1 MNYQK
6 KYLKYKKKYNNLKKL
21 IGGARFGIEDPS
33 GNMYTISGN
42 EFKRYKK
49 MNVNELYNYLR
60 EGTRLTDYD
69 NRLDKDR
76 FKLVA
81 HMGLHKKDIDED
93 SDSTERLV
101 DLYKKMVKESG
112 RRSKLYFKI
121 VSLDKLPTVELDSS
135 ESKEESAAAE
145 GHTFRIE
152 DRSLSDVERAKANS
166 LLTLIEDDRRRE
178 AKAAVSALDVSGEGE
193 DKESASLECT
203 LEPIKI
209 EPLSDEFLESARSS
223 VREESLTVANRILS
237 SILSFGLR
245 ANLGTVSADGFIGIK
260 RRLFVF
266 GYGKNVTAD
275 IILNSIMTS
284 LFTVAERPS
293 NTGENN
299 FKNITI
305 SKDGLEKRMSHSLFC
320 IFKVKNLRKFYNYLN
335 EECRGTN
342 ESPRTKGI
350 DEIIVTC
357 IPPELIRN
365 ERTDLVETDIYYGKS
380 LLGLISGTP
389 VRDISYVKA
398 KETGD
403 PGGEGNIIEGV
414 SMRVRDDKSINE
426 EGKLL
431 AERAGMLDKVNK
443 LLFEGPDYYSP
454 LVNAISD
461 CSNEYVFSHIVRIPV
476 PDGEYDVR
484 YEKYG

>member
-21 IGGARFGIEDPS
+21 IGGAGFGITDPS
-33 GNMYTISGN
+33 GNIYTISSK
-42 EFKRYKK
+42 EFKKYKK
-49 MNVNELYNYLR
+49 MNVNELYNYLK
-60 EGTRLTDYD
+60 EGNRLTEYD
-69 NRLDKDR
+69 SRLDKNS

-81 HMGLHKKDIDED
+81 KMKNFEEDIDEG
-93 SDSTERLV
+93 STEKLI
-101 DLYKKMVKESG
+101 DLYNRIAGIIRKKA
-112 RRSKLYFKI
+112 RLYFKI
-121 VSLDKLPTVELDSS
+121 VSLDELPPFEFDSS
-135 ESKEESAAAE
+135 ESKEESATAE
-145 GHTFRIE
+145 SPEFRLVDI
-152 DRSLSDVERAKANS
+152 DKSLSDIERAKANS
-166 LLTLIEDDRRRE
+166 LRTLEEDDRRRE
-178 AKAAVSALDVSGEGE
+178 AEGE

-203 LEPIKI
+203 LKPIEI

-237 SILSFGLR
+237 SILSLGLR
-245 ANLGTVSADGFIGIK
+245 AHLGTVSADGVLGK
-260 RRLFVF
+260 YRKLFVY
-266 GYGKNVTAD
+266 GYGKSVTAD
-275 IILNSIMTS
+275 KILNSIMTS

-335 EECRGTN
+335 EKCGGTN
-342 ESPRTKGI
+342 DYPRTNSI
-350 DEIIVTC
+350 DEINVTC

-365 ERTDLVETDIYYGKS
+365 DRSDLVETEIYYGKS
-380 LLGLISGTP
+380 LLGLASGYP
-389 VRDISYVKA
+389 VGDRSYVKI

-403 PGGEGNIIEGV
+403 PGGKANIIEGV
-414 SMRVRDDKSINE
+414 SMRIRDDPEISP
-426 EGKLL
+426 GDKLI
-431 AERAGMLDKVNK
+431 AERMSIPLDKVNK

-476 PDGEYDVR
+476 PDGEYDPE
-484 YEKYG
+484 YETSS

>member
-1 MNYQK
+1 M
-6 KYLKYKKKYNNLKKL
+6 
-21 IGGARFGIEDPS
+21 
-33 GNMYTISGN
+33 
-42 EFKRYKK
+42 
-49 MNVNELYNYLR
+49 
-60 EGTRLTDYD
+60 
-69 NRLDKDR
+69 
-76 FKLVA
+76 
-81 HMGLHKKDIDED
+81 
-93 SDSTERLV
+93 
-101 DLYKKMVKESG
+101 
-112 RRSKLYFKI
+112 YFKI
-121 VSLDKLPTVELDSS
+121 VSLDKLPPFES
-135 ESKEESAAAE
+135 ESKEEAAAAE
-145 GHTFRIE
+145 VPKFRIVDI
-152 DRSLSDVERAKANS
+152 DRSSSDIERAKANS
-166 LLTLIEDDRRRE
+166 LRTLEEDDRRRE
-178 AKAAVSALDVSGEGE
+178 AAAAVAALDVSGEGE

-223 VREESLTVANRILS
+223 VREKSLTEANRILS
-237 SILSFGLR
+237 SILKFGLR

-275 IILNSIMTS
+275 RINNSIIKS

-299 FKNITI
+299 FKNIKI

-365 ERTDLVETDIYYGKS
+365 ERTDLVETEIYYGKS

-389 VRDISYVKA
+389 VRDISYVKV

-403 PGGEGNIIEGV
+403 PGGEDNIIEGV

-484 YEKYG
+484 YETSG